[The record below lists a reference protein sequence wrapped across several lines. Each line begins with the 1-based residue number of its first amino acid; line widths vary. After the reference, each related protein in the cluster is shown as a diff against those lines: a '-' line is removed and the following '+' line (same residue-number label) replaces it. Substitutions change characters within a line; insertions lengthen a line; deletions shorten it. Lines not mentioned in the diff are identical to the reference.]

1 MLVPFGQDGHP
12 GAVGEHDA
20 RRDKD
25 AGQRVLRLP
34 DAGVVDGQE
43 EHCGMGIRWEVDL
56 LVGVTVALC

>member
-43 EHCGMGIRWEVDL
+43 EHCGMGIR
-56 LVGVTVALC
+56 